1 MNIKRN
7 LTSIFVK
14 KYLPYDV
21 LITIIEQN
29 RKDNKSN
36 EQKKDLLRRREIF
49 WQKKPD
55 SIQPNG
61 LIFQYSCGDLY
72 KVLDTQNG
80 FNIRCKGLF
89 YRKFLIDT
97 QLRNVIK
104 QFTDEIT

>member
-21 LITIIEQN
+21 LITIIEQI
-29 RKDNKSN
+29 RKDNISN
-36 EQKKDLLRRREIF
+36 EQNKDLLRRREIF

-80 FNIRCKGLF
+80 FNIRCKGL
-89 YRKFLIDT
+89 LLPQI
-97 QLRNVIK
+97 LN
-104 QFTDEIT
+104 